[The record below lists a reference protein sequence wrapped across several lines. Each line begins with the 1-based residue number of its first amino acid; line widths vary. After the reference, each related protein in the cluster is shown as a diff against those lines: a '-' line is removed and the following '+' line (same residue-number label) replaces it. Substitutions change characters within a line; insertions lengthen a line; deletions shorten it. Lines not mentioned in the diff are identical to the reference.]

1 MGAALNH
8 ALVFAPRS
16 AKLAERSFASR
27 PLFAFETVA
36 ER

>member
-1 MGAALNH
+1 MDAALKL
-8 ALVFAPRS
+8 AFAPRPV
-16 AKLAERSFASR
+16 KLAERSFASR

>member
-1 MGAALNH
+1 MGAALS
-8 ALVFAPRS
+8 PRARLCS
-16 AKLAERSFASR
+16 AIVKLAERSFASR